1 MDSYVIN
8 RLTVVGPAKDLKRF
22 YRDERWMPAAG
33 ARHIELMEHSP
44 NRHAWQFDT
53 DTPPLLFLRAES
65 RQWPSLVFLLDYHCE
80 DQRLKGLAKARKGRL
95 QHYRV
100 SY

>member
-8 RLTVVGPAKDLKRF
+8 RLTIVGPAKDLQRF
-22 YRDERWMPAAG
+22 YRDERWMAAAG

-44 NRHAWQFDT
+44 DRHAWQFDT
-53 DTPPLLFLRAES
+53 DAPPLPFLRTVS
-65 RQWPSLVFLLDYHCE
+65 RQWPSLTFLLDYDCE
-80 DQRLKGLAKARKGRL
+80 AERLKGLAKARNGRL
-95 QHYRV
+95 RHFRV